1 MHASDLTRVD
11 ASAGARTP
19 TTRVP
24 VPTRVGAWRYALAL
38 HACVLAAC
46 AHPAPAYPA
55 SSAPLEA
62 LVPDGTQTLVFR
74 RPAPTA
80 TRAVLR
86 VWSPDGLAAIPGL
99 PELVCE
105 GYRDLGMQGSL
116 R

>member
-62 LVPDGTQTLVFR
+62 LVPDGTQTLVVLEVAELR
-74 RPAPTA
+74 HTPELDGALE
-80 TRAVLR
+80 AVLGDDDRATLEAFLR
-86 VWSPDGLAAIPGL
+86 VPLARI
-99 PELVCE
+99 
-105 GYRDLGMQGSL
+105 
-116 R
+116 